1 MTHRCTQ
8 QRLLASLEIPTDQ
21 PFQVL
26 REGMEVE
33 EVAVL
38 EVLDLDA
45 VDNHTGIV

>member
-1 MTHRCTQ
+1 MTPRCTQ
-8 QRLLASLEIPTDQ
+8 RRLLASLEIPMAQ

-26 REGMEVE
+26 PEGMEVE

-45 VDNHTGIV
+45 VDSHTGIV